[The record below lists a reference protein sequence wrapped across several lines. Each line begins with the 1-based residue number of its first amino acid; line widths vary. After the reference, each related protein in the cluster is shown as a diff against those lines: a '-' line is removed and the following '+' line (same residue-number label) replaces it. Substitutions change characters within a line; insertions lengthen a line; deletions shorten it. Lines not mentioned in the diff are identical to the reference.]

1 MFIFDE
7 PTTGLHFHDIKK
19 LLASFYALLDKG
31 HTVVVVEHNMDLV
44 KCADHIID
52 LGIEGGIRGGEVIAQ
67 GTPEEV
73 AKSIKSITAPYL
85 REKI

>member
-1 MFIFDE
+1 
-7 PTTGLHFHDIKK
+7 
-19 LLASFYALLDKG
+19 
-31 HTVVVVEHNMDLV
+31 MDLV

>member
-1 MFIFDE
+1 
-7 PTTGLHFHDIKK
+7 
-19 LLASFYALLDKG
+19 
-31 HTVVVVEHNMDLV
+31 MDLV

-52 LGIEGGIRGGEVIAQ
+52 LGIEGGIRVGEVIAQ

-73 AKSIKSITAPYL
+73 AKNKKSITAPYL